1 MLKAAALLLSL
12 IVGSANAEPTAQL
25 PSVEVFTPPVCLT
38 CIEWAE
44 HLRQNGFPVKVTAM
58 ADMDA
63 LKRRLKVPKDME
75 SVPRALVAGYF
86 IEGCHT
92 AVVAGYVVEGH
103 VPAEDI
109 KQLLIEKPPA
119 LGLAVPGLPQGAPGR
134 EFSNPTCE
142 TACTMLDK
150 EGVEQTVRREFF
162 ETFLVDRKG
171 KPSRFARH

>member
-1 MLKAAALLLSL
+1 MLKSVALMLCLFTGC
-12 IVGSANAEPTAQL
+12 VAAEPAAPL
-25 PSVEVFTPPVCLT
+25 PPIEVFTPTVCLT

-44 HLRQNGFPVKVTAM
+44 HLRQNGFTVKVTATD
-58 ADMDA
+58 DMDA
-63 LKRRLKVPKDME
+63 IKRRLKIPKNME
-75 SVPRALVAGYF
+75 SVPSARVAGYF
-86 IEGCHT
+86 
-92 AVVAGYVVEGH
+92 VEGH

-109 KQLLIEKPPA
+109 KLLLSEQPRA

-150 EGVEQTVRREFF
+150 EGVEPPVRREFF
-162 ETFLVDRKG
+162 ETFLIDRKG

>member
-1 MLKAAALLLSL
+1 MLKAAALLVVL
-12 IVGSANAEPTAQL
+12 VAGSVAAEPTAQM

-44 HLRQNGFPVKVTAM
+44 HLRQNGFPVKVTPTS
-58 ADMDA
+58 DMNA

-75 SVPRALVAGYF
+75 SVPSALVAGYF
-86 IEGCHT
+86 IEG
-92 AVVAGYVVEGH
+92 H

-109 KQLLIEKPPA
+109 KLLLSEKPRA

-162 ETFLVDRKG
+162 ETFLVDTKG
-171 KPSRFARH
+171 RPSRFARH

>member
-1 MLKAAALLLSL
+1 MLKAIPLLLAVL
-12 IVGSANAEPTAQL
+12 AGSAGAEPAAPL
-25 PSVEVFTPPVCLT
+25 PSVEVFTPTVCLT

-44 HLRQNGFPVKVTAM
+44 HLRQNGFPVKVTPTV
-58 ADMDA
+58 DMDA

-75 SVPRALVAGYF
+75 SVPSALVAGYF
-86 IEGCHT
+86 IEG
-92 AVVAGYVVEGH
+92 H

-109 KQLLIEKPPA
+109 KLLLSEKPRA

-171 KPSRFARH
+171 RPSRFARH

>member
-12 IVGSANAEPTAQL
+12 VVGSANAEPTAQL

-58 ADMDA
+58 ADMDS

-75 SVPRALVAGYF
+75 SVPSALVAGYF
-86 IEGCHT
+86 I
-92 AVVAGYVVEGH
+92 EGH

>member
-58 ADMDA
+58 ADMVS
-63 LKRRLKVPKDME
+63 LQRHLKVPKDME
-75 SVPRALVAGYF
+75 SVPSALVAGYF
-86 IEGCHT
+86 I
-92 AVVAGYVVEGH
+92 EGH

>member
-1 MLKAAALLLSL
+1 MLKAIPLLLALLA
-12 IVGSANAEPTAQL
+12 GSAGAEPAAPL
-25 PSVEVFTPPVCLT
+25 PSVEVFTPMVCLT

-44 HLRQNGFPVKVTAM
+44 HLRQNGFPVKVTPTV
-58 ADMDA
+58 DMDA

-75 SVPRALVAGYF
+75 SVPSALVAGYF
-86 IEGCHT
+86 IEG
-92 AVVAGYVVEGH
+92 H

-109 KQLLIEKPPA
+109 KLLLSEKPRA

>member
-1 MLKAAALLLSL
+1 MGTQGLQGRQAMLKKAVPLLLALLS
-12 IVGSANAEPTAQL
+12 GNGMAEPVAPL
-25 PSVEVFTPPVCLT
+25 PPVEVFTPTICLT

-44 HLRQNGFPVKVTAM
+44 HLRQNGFIVKVTPTD
-58 ADMDA
+58 DMNA
-63 LKRRLKVPKDME
+63 VKRRLKVPKDME
-75 SVPRALVAGYF
+75 SVPSALVAGYF
-86 IEGCHT
+86 
-92 AVVAGYVVEGH
+92 VEGH

-109 KQLLIEKPPA
+109 KLLLLEKPRA

-150 EGVEQTVRREFF
+150 ESVEQPVRREFF

>member
-1 MLKAAALLLSL
+1 MLKAIPLLLAIL
-12 IVGSANAEPTAQL
+12 AGSASAEPVAPL
-25 PSVEVFTPPVCLT
+25 PSVEVFTPTVCLT

-44 HLRQNGFPVKVTAM
+44 HLRQNGFPVKVTPTV
-58 ADMDA
+58 DMDA

-75 SVPRALVAGYF
+75 SVPSALVAGYF
-86 IEGCHT
+86 IEG
-92 AVVAGYVVEGH
+92 H

-109 KQLLIEKPPA
+109 KLLLSEKPRA

-171 KPSRFARH
+171 RPSRFARH

>member
-1 MLKAAALLLSL
+1 MLKALPLLLALAAGNVTAEPAAAL
-12 IVGSANAEPTAQL
+12 P
-25 PSVEVFTPPVCLT
+25 PVEVFTPMVCLT

-44 HLRQNGFPVKVTAM
+44 HLRQNGFTVKVTPTD
-58 ADMDA
+58 DMDA
-63 LKRRLKVPKDME
+63 VKRRLKVPRDME
-75 SVPRALVAGYF
+75 SVPSARVAGYF
-86 IEGCHT
+86 
-92 AVVAGYVVEGH
+92 VEGH
-103 VPAEDI
+103 VPADDI
-109 KQLLIEKPPA
+109 KLLLSEKPRA

-162 ETFLVDRKG
+162 ETFLIDRKG

>member
-1 MLKAAALLLSL
+1 MLKKAIPLLLAML
-12 IVGSANAEPTAQL
+12 SASGNADQSAQL
-25 PSVEVFTPPVCLT
+25 PAVEVFTPTVCLT

-44 HLRQNGFPVKVTAM
+44 HLRQNGFAVKVTQTE
-58 ADMDA
+58 DMDA
-63 LKRRLKVPKDME
+63 IKRRLKVPKDME
-75 SVPRALVAGYF
+75 SVPSALVAGYF
-86 IEGCHT
+86 
-92 AVVAGYVVEGH
+92 VEGH

-109 KQLLIEKPPA
+109 KQLLIDKPRA

-150 EGVEQTVRREFF
+150 ESVEQPVRREFF

>member
-1 MLKAAALLLSL
+1 MLKAAALLLAL
-12 IVGSANAEPTAQL
+12 VAGNVAAEQTAPP
-25 PSVEVFTPPVCLT
+25 PSVEVFTPLVCLT

-44 HLRQNGFPVKVTAM
+44 HLRQNGFTVKVTPT
-58 ADMDA
+58 ADMDT

-75 SVPRALVAGYF
+75 SVPSALVAGYF
-86 IEGCHT
+86 
-92 AVVAGYVVEGH
+92 VEGH

-109 KQLLIEKPPA
+109 KLLLLEKPRA

-171 KPSRFARH
+171 KSSRFARH

>member
-1 MLKAAALLLSL
+1 MLRKLVFLLLTL
-12 IVGSANAEPTAQL
+12 LSADGMAEPPAFA
-25 PSVEVFTPPVCLT
+25 PVEVFTPTVCLT

-44 HLRQNGFPVKVTAM
+44 HLRQNGFTVKVTPTD
-58 ADMDA
+58 DMDA

-75 SVPRALVAGYF
+75 SVPSATVAGYF
-86 IEGCHT
+86 I
-92 AVVAGYVVEGH
+92 EGH

-109 KQLLIEKPPA
+109 KQLLIEKPRA

-150 EGVEQTVRREFF
+150 DSVEQPVRREFF
-162 ETFLVDRKG
+162 ETFLVDRNG
-171 KPSRFARH
+171 ISSRFARH

>member
-1 MLKAAALLLSL
+1 MLRASALLFVL
-12 IVGSANAEPTAQL
+12 IAGNANAETAVHL

-44 HLRQNGFPVKVTAM
+44 HLRQNGFPVKVTAT

-75 SVPRALVAGYF
+75 SVPSALVAGYF
-86 IEGCHT
+86 
-92 AVVAGYVVEGH
+92 VEGH

>member
-1 MLKAAALLLSL
+1 MLKAIPLLLAVL
-12 IVGSANAEPTAQL
+12 VGSAGAEPTASL
-25 PSVEVFTPPVCLT
+25 PSVEVFTPTVCLT

-44 HLRQNGFPVKVTAM
+44 HLRQNGFPVKVTPTV
-58 ADMDA
+58 DMDA

-75 SVPRALVAGYF
+75 SVPTALVAGYF
-86 IEGCHT
+86 IEG
-92 AVVAGYVVEGH
+92 H

-109 KQLLIEKPPA
+109 KLLLNERPPA

-171 KPSRFARH
+171 RPSRFARH

>member
-12 IVGSANAEPTAQL
+12 VVGSANAEPTAQL

-38 CIEWAE
+38 CIEWAG

-75 SVPRALVAGYF
+75 SVPSALVAGYF
-86 IEGCHT
+86 I
-92 AVVAGYVVEGH
+92 EGH

>member
-1 MLKAAALLLSL
+1 MLKAIPLLLAIL
-12 IVGSANAEPTAQL
+12 AGSAGAEPVAPL
-25 PSVEVFTPPVCLT
+25 PSVEVFTPTVCLT

-44 HLRQNGFPVKVTAM
+44 HLRQNGFPVKVTPTV
-58 ADMDA
+58 DMDA

-75 SVPRALVAGYF
+75 SVPSALVAGYF
-86 IEGCHT
+86 IEG
-92 AVVAGYVVEGH
+92 H

-109 KQLLIEKPPA
+109 KLLLSEKPRA

-171 KPSRFARH
+171 RPSRFARH

>member
-1 MLKAAALLLSL
+1 MLKTAALLLALFASS
-12 IVGSANAEPTAQL
+12 VGAEPSAQL

-44 HLRQNGFPVKVTAM
+44 HLRQNGFPVKVTPTE
-58 ADMDA
+58 DMDA

-75 SVPRALVAGYF
+75 SVPSALVAGYF
-86 IEGCHT
+86 I
-92 AVVAGYVVEGH
+92 EGH

-109 KQLLIEKPPA
+109 KQLLIDKPRA

>member
-12 IVGSANAEPTAQL
+12 VVGSANAEPTAQL
-25 PSVEVFTPPVCLT
+25 PSVEVLTPPVCLT

-75 SVPRALVAGYF
+75 SVPSALVAGYF
-86 IEGCHT
+86 I
-92 AVVAGYVVEGH
+92 EGH

-119 LGLAVPGLPQGAPGR
+119 LGLAVPALPQGAPGR

>member
-1 MLKAAALLLSL
+1 MLKAAALLLAL
-12 IVGSANAEPTAQL
+12 LANGAGAEPAASL
-25 PSVEVFTPPVCLT
+25 PSVEVFAPPVCLS

-44 HLRQNGFPVKVTAM
+44 HLRQNGFPVKVTPTE
-58 ADMDA
+58 DMDA
-63 LKRRLKVPKDME
+63 LKRRLKVPRDME
-75 SVPRALVAGYF
+75 SVPSALVAGYF
-86 IEGCHT
+86 IEG
-92 AVVAGYVVEGH
+92 H
-103 VPAEDI
+103 VPAEDV
-109 KQLLIEKPPA
+109 KQLLIDKPRA

>member
-1 MLKAAALLLSL
+1 MLKAAALLLAL
-12 IVGSANAEPTAQL
+12 LALLAGSVAADPAAPL
-25 PSVEVFTPPVCLT
+25 PSVEVFTPTVCLT

-44 HLRQNGFPVKVTAM
+44 HLRQNGFAVKVTPTD
-58 ADMDA
+58 DMDA
-63 LKRRLKVPKDME
+63 VKRRLKVPKDME
-75 SVPRALVAGYF
+75 SVPSALVDGYF
-86 IEGCHT
+86 
-92 AVVAGYVVEGH
+92 VEGH

-109 KQLLIEKPPA
+109 KQLLIDKPRA

-150 EGVEQTVRREFF
+150 EGVEQPVRREFF
-162 ETFLVDRKG
+162 ETFLIDRKG

>member
-58 ADMDA
+58 ADMDS

-75 SVPRALVAGYF
+75 SVPSALVAGYF
-86 IEGCHT
+86 I
-92 AVVAGYVVEGH
+92 EGH

-171 KPSRFARH
+171 KPPRFARH

>member
-58 ADMDA
+58 ADMDS

-75 SVPRALVAGYF
+75 SVPSALVAGYF
-86 IEGCHT
+86 I
-92 AVVAGYVVEGH
+92 EGH

>member
-12 IVGSANAEPTAQL
+12 VVGSANAEPTAQL

-75 SVPRALVAGYF
+75 SVPSALVAGYF
-86 IEGCHT
+86 I
-92 AVVAGYVVEGH
+92 EGH

>member
-1 MLKAAALLLSL
+1 MLKALPLLLSL
-12 IVGSANAEPTAQL
+12 LAGGAVAEPTKPL
-25 PSVEVFTPPVCLT
+25 PPVEVFTPTVCLT

-44 HLRQNGFPVKVTAM
+44 HLRQNGFTVKVTPM

-63 LKRRLKVPKDME
+63 VKRRLKVPQDME
-75 SVPRALVAGYF
+75 SVPSALVAGYF
-86 IEGCHT
+86 
-92 AVVAGYVVEGH
+92 VEGH

-109 KQLLIEKPPA
+109 KLLLAEKPAA

-150 EGVEQTVRREFF
+150 EGAEPPVRREFF

-171 KPSRFARH
+171 KASRFARH

>member
-1 MLKAAALLLSL
+1 MLKAIPLLLVVL
-12 IVGSANAEPTAQL
+12 AGSAGAESMAPL
-25 PSVEVFTPPVCLT
+25 PSVEVFTPTVCLT

-44 HLRQNGFPVKVTAM
+44 HLRQNGFPVKVTPTS
-58 ADMDA
+58 DMNA

-75 SVPRALVAGYF
+75 SVPSALVAGYF
-86 IEGCHT
+86 IEG
-92 AVVAGYVVEGH
+92 H

-109 KQLLIEKPPA
+109 KLLLSEKPRA

-150 EGVEQTVRREFF
+150 EGVEPSVRREFF
-162 ETFLVDRKG
+162 ETFLVDTKG
-171 KPSRFARH
+171 RPSRFARH

>member
-75 SVPRALVAGYF
+75 SVPSALVAGYF
-86 IEGCHT
+86 I
-92 AVVAGYVVEGH
+92 EGH

>member
-1 MLKAAALLLSL
+1 MLKRAALLLAL
-12 IVGSANAEPTAQL
+12 FAGQVAAEQAAPL
-25 PSVEVFTPPVCLT
+25 PSVEVFTPTVCLS

-44 HLRQNGFPVKVTAM
+44 HLRQNGFPVKVTPT

-63 LKRRLKVPKDME
+63 VKRRLKVPKDME
-75 SVPRALVAGYF
+75 SVPSALVAGYF
-86 IEGCHT
+86 
-92 AVVAGYVVEGH
+92 VEGH

-109 KQLLIEKPPA
+109 KLLLHEKPRA

-171 KPSRFARH
+171 KTSRFARH

>member
-44 HLRQNGFPVKVTAM
+44 HLRQNGFRVQNKET
-58 ADMDA
+58 ADMA
-63 LKRRLKVPKDME
+63 AVKRRLKVPKDME
-75 SVPRALVAGYF
+75 SVPSALVAGYF
-86 IEGCHT
+86 I
-92 AVVAGYVVEGH
+92 EGH

>member
-44 HLRQNGFPVKVTAM
+44 HQRQNGFPVKVTAM
-58 ADMDA
+58 ADMDS

-75 SVPRALVAGYF
+75 SVPSALVAGYF
-86 IEGCHT
+86 I
-92 AVVAGYVVEGH
+92 EGH

>member
-58 ADMDA
+58 ADMDS
-63 LKRRLKVPKDME
+63 LKRRLKVPKDMD
-75 SVPRALVAGYF
+75 SVPSALVAGYF
-86 IEGCHT
+86 I
-92 AVVAGYVVEGH
+92 EGH

-142 TACTMLDK
+142 TACSMLDK

>member
-1 MLKAAALLLSL
+1 MLRKTVPLLLAL
-12 IVGSANAEPTAQL
+12 ISGNSMAEQGAPL
-25 PSVEVFTPPVCLT
+25 PPVEVFTPTVCLT

-44 HLRQNGFPVKVTAM
+44 HLRQNGFAVKVTPTD
-58 ADMDA
+58 DMDA
-63 LKRRLKVPKDME
+63 VKRRLKVPKDME
-75 SVPRALVAGYF
+75 SVPSALVAGYF
-86 IEGCHT
+86 
-92 AVVAGYVVEGH
+92 VEGH

-109 KQLLIEKPPA
+109 KQLLIDKPRA

-150 EGVEQTVRREFF
+150 ENVEQPVRREFF